1 MGSSLAGLRAPGIR
15 RAASHPAAMAAMAAT
30 AASAGP
36 PCTYGLLNK
45 QSDDAEFR

>member
-1 MGSSLAGLRAPGIR
+1 M
-15 RAASHPAAMAAMAAT
+15 AAMAAMAAT